1 MRDDESIGMRVATE
15 RKLRGLTQHQLAD
28 RAHVSLSLLRAV
40 EQGSRGATSTLVG
53 AVAKALQVDR
63 TVLTGQPYRGTGP
76 EEDEPHA
83 GIAAIRREVAAH
95 GLPPQE
101 ERTVGTDLAA
111 RVAEASRLRQASRY
125 TALGRVLPDLLADLR
140 YASFSDP
147 DRELIMRLLAQAYD
161 DGRAFARKLGYPDL
175 MHDLGTLYRAA
186 AAESGDPLAVEVGE
200 RLRAQS
206 LTCTGEYGLAAYVT
220 DRSIDRLTGLPPT
233 PEQKSV
239 YGFMHLEAALAAA
252 HRGDHA
258 SAQEH
263 HTEAEAVAQQLG
275 GDRDD
280 YRLAFGPTNV
290 GIWGVALAVEA
301 MDGAAAVARARS
313 VTLSADT
320 PAERAGHHWI
330 DVARAHLLVDDT
342 AASLSAL
349 WQARRVAPEHTRAH
363 PMARETVYALARR
376 ERRASDTLRGLA
388 TWIGIQD

>member
-1 MRDDESIGMRVATE
+1 MRDDDSIGARIATE
-15 RKLRGLTQHQLAD
+15 RKLRGLTQQQLAD
-28 RAHVSLSLLRAV
+28 RGHVSLSLLRSV
-40 EQGSRGATSTLVG
+40 EQGTRGATSTVIG
-53 AVAKALQVDR
+53 AVSKVLHVDR
-63 TVLTGQPYRGTGP
+63 TVLTGQPYRGTAP

-83 GIAAIRREVAAH
+83 GIADLRREVAAH
-95 GLPPQE
+95 GLPPQA
-101 ERTVGTDLAA
+101 ERTVGPDLDA
-111 RVAEASRLRQASRY
+111 RVAEASKLRQASRY
-125 TALGRVLPDLLADLR
+125 AALGRVLPGLLADLR
-140 YASFSDP
+140 YASFTDP
-147 DRELIMRLLAQAYD
+147 DRERIMGMLAQAYD

-206 LTCTGEYGLAAYVT
+206 LTCTGEYGLAGYVT
-220 DRSIDRLTGLPPT
+220 DRAIDRLTELPST
-233 PEQKSV
+233 PERESV

-258 SAQEH
+258 AVRDH
-263 HTEAEAVAQQLG
+263 YTEAEQVAQLLG
-275 GDRDD
+275 SDRDD

-290 GIWGVALAVEA
+290 GIWGVALAVEV
-301 MDGAAAVARARS
+301 MDGGAAVEKART

-330 DVARAHLLVDDT
+330 DVARAHLLVEDT
-342 AASLSAL
+342 TGCLSAL
-349 WQARRVAPEHTRAH
+349 WESRRVAPEHTRAH

-388 TWIGIQD
+388 NWIGVQD